1 MTKGDNFNK
10 SDDFKIGMHIYMW
23 FLIIC
28 LSLKEINATAAGK
41 CQMLTTDSQMISSLT
56 KYNLLGH
63 VKTQPLEPF
72 TFKPHGQ
79 VHTQN
84 NCVVLVNI
92 HHISRISQLSCVHNS
107 PNLINSFEHVTL
119 VDT

>member
-1 MTKGDNFNK
+1 MKSCACLIEMYALTKEQLYTSTYKEVMTKGDNFNK

-28 LSLKEINATAAGK
+28 LSLKKINATAAGK

-56 KYNLLGH
+56 KYNPLGH

-79 VHTQN
+79 VHTHKIIVW
-84 NCVVLVNI
+84 C
-92 HHISRISQLSCVHNS
+92 
-107 PNLINSFEHVTL
+107 
-119 VDT
+119 